1 MNMMN
6 LENIEEK
13 KSNIDLEFKNT
24 EKKYVYI
31 QDVQIKYEILNPLMK
46 NLQMFIQL
54 VKLIKHYEYNDL
66 IFIFGNSTCSV
77 NSRFYFNYRK
87 IIDLYFLVLYFE
99 ENENSLEIKYNI
111 YKSKPNLINFIIDF
125 SLIKNEDNCKIKIE
139 LIPQKGIIIPEN
151 LLNIIFDEINY
162 NFLYL
167 SLALKLKRQNSIYFN
182 SGIIKNE
189 FFVLSQIFQNIKL
202 IEYLI
207 NGKLIK
213 VENKNSAVENGD
225 KYIHLNDTYKI
236 NFSKNKDETILNDT
250 SLKIIDFKSREE
262 KLIINLKVL
271 FNKSANDNKDSDLNY
286 IYNHIYISLIKVTK
300 NTTFILIKCI
310 FDANNTE
317 IYGKIINKTLKK
329 IFNKIEKLSDITK
342 NNVSF

>member
-24 EKKYVYI
+24 EKKYVYV
-31 QDVQIKYEILNPLMK
+31 QDVQINYEILNPLMK

-99 ENENSLEIKYNI
+99 ENENSLKIKYNI

-139 LIPQKGIIIPEN
+139 LIPQNEIIITEK
-151 LLNIIFDEINY
+151 LLNIIFGEINY

-167 SLALKLKRQNSIYFN
+167 SLALKLKKQNSIYFN

-202 IEYLI
+202 LEYLI

-213 VENKNSAVENGD
+213 VENKNSAIDNGD
-225 KYIHLNDTYKI
+225 KYIHLNDIYKI

-286 IYNHIYISLIKVTK
+286 IYNNIYITLIKVTK
-300 NTTFILIKCI
+300 NSTFILIKCI
-310 FDANNTE
+310 FDPNNSE

>member
-1 MNMMN
+1 MN
-6 LENIEEK
+6 LMNLDNIEEK
-13 KSNIDLEFKNT
+13 KSNMDLEFKNT
-24 EKKYVYI
+24 EKKYVYA

-99 ENENSLEIKYNI
+99 ENENSLKIKYNI

-202 IEYLI
+202 LEYLI

-213 VENKNSAVENGD
+213 VENKNSAIDNGD
-225 KYIHLNDTYKI
+225 KYIHLNDIYKI

-286 IYNHIYISLIKVTK
+286 IYNNIYITLIKVTK
-300 NTTFILIKCI
+300 NSTFILIKCI
-310 FDANNTE
+310 FDPNNSE

>member
-1 MNMMN
+1 MN
-6 LENIEEK
+6 LMNLDNIEEK
-13 KSNIDLEFKNT
+13 KSNIDLECKNT
-24 EKKYVYI
+24 EKKYVYV

-125 SLIKNEDNCKIKIE
+125 SLIKNEDNSKIKIE
-139 LIPQKGIIIPEN
+139 LIPQNEIIITEK
-151 LLNIIFDEINY
+151 LLNIIFGEINY

-167 SLALKLKRQNSIYFN
+167 SLALKLKKQNSIYFN
-182 SGIIKNE
+182 SGIINNE
-189 FFVLSQIFQNIKL
+189 FFILSQIFQNIKL

-213 VENKNSAVENGD
+213 VENKNTAIDNDD
-225 KYIHLNDTYKI
+225 KYIHLNDIYKI
-236 NFSKNKDETILNDT
+236 NFAKNKEERSLNNIAF
-250 SLKIIDFKSREE
+250 KIINFKSKEE
-262 KLIINLKVL
+262 KLTINLKVL
-271 FNKSANDNKDSDLNY
+271 FNKIENDTKNLNLNY
-286 IYNHIYISLIKVTK
+286 IYNNIYITLIKLT
-300 NTTFILIKCI
+300 NNSTFILIKCI
-310 FDANNTE
+310 FDPNSVE
-317 IYGKIINKTLKK
+317 IDSIAINKTLKK
-329 IFNKIEKLSDITK
+329 IFNKINKISDMSKTNI
-342 NNVSF
+342 SF